1 MKIGKEI
8 KAGAITVLAIVAF
21 VWGFN
26 FLKGTNVLS
35 NDYEIFA
42 EYSHIEG
49 LVKSNP
55 VMING
60 MKVGLVEQISF
71 KSDGSGYII
80 VKMLITN
87 TFPIPN
93 NTIAQIYST
102 DIMGSKGI
110 NLILGNSSTL
120 VKSGD
125 TLTSDIEASLK
136 DAVNA
141 QVAPLKRKA
150 EGMLSSIDSALVQ
163 FRAVFNQE
171 TGRDLQASLKNMSIT
186 MKSLSS
192 VSQNADT
199 LLDSQRKTIANIL
212 RNSEMITKNL
222 SDNSEVITHILS
234 NTAAVSDSLAKLN
247 LPMTMMRMDSTFL
260 SLNTILQ
267 QIEAGRGSVG
277 QLLYNDSLYLELEKS
292 SREMNL
298 LLEDIRI
305 NPKRY
310 VKFSLF

>member
-8 KAGAITVLAIVAF
+8 KAGAITVLAITAF

-35 NDYEIFA
+35 ANYELFA

-55 VMING
+55 VMIHG

-71 KSDGSGYII
+71 KSDGSGDILI
-80 VKMLITN
+80 KMLITN

-93 NTIAQIYST
+93 NTIAKIYST
-102 DIMGSKGI
+102 DIMGAKGI
-110 NLILGNSSTL
+110 DLILGDGTAL

-125 TLTSDIEASLK
+125 TLPSDIEASLK

-192 VSQNADT
+192 VSRNADT
-199 LLDSQRKTIANIL
+199 LLDSQRETLANIL
-212 RNSEMITKNL
+212 KNSEAITKNF
-222 SDNSEVITHILS
+222 SNNNKVITHILNNVS
-234 NTAAVSDSLAKLN
+234 TVSDSLAKLD
-247 LPMTMMRMDSTFL
+247 LPMTMKRMDSTLL

-267 QIEAGRGSVG
+267 QVEAGRGSVG
-277 QLLYNDSLYLELEKS
+277 QLLYNDSLYIELEKS

-298 LLEDIRI
+298 LLEDIRK